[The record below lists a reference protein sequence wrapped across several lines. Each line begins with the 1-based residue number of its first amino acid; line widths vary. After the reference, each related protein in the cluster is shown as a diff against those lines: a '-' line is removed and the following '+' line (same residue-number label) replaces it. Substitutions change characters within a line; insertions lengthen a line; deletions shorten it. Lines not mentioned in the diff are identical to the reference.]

1 MKARSH
7 TPSHHNQRGL
17 SLVELVVALALSTL
31 VLAALGNI
39 FQSTRTQIQT
49 QESTARIQENAR
61 QALQY
66 LADDVRM
73 AGFMGPVYQYWMVE
87 ESAHPLSS
95 LPPVTGEC
103 FTTPFRWSVPFIP
116 DGDPDRIPP
125 RLYGQNGAY
134 SWFNGCITT
143 PANFLNTSASPA
155 SDVISMHYAGAPWT
169 TAAGAIQTSAI
180 PDAAVGDNDEMFY
193 LRGNTLAALV
203 FTCGKGSGAGAVG
216 AGGGS
221 TCLTRSVHNNNFASS
236 PVKAKLQTSLTPGT
250 EDAETTNYGIQAVL
264 YYVRPCTNA
273 GYDNICGSGDDTVPA
288 LVRARM
294 EYNTARC
301 PSAYSP
307 GGGAGG
313 GGGGASSGGA
323 GGASSGGG
331 SSIRPCVVHEV
342 VAEGVVNMQLE
353 YGIDTTPSD
362 TNHNVNRYVTAN
374 MISSSLTPYSNYVPW
389 SDVRTVRVW
398 LLIRSTLTEPGYTA
412 NNTNGSGAD
421 SDKFDVAG
429 TLVTPQAGYRY
440 QLFTSTLN
448 MRNRWRAF
456 P

>member
-1 MKARSH
+1 MKTRSY
-7 TPSHHNQRGL
+7 TPSPHDQRGL

-49 QESTARIQENAR
+49 QEATARIQENAR

-66 LADDVRM
+66 LADDARM

-87 ESAHPLSS
+87 ESANGLSS

-103 FTTPFRWSVPFIP
+103 FTNPFRWSVPFLP
-116 DGDPDRIPP
+116 EPGNLDRIPP

-143 PANFLNTSASPA
+143 SANFLNTSTSPA

-180 PDAAVGDNDEMFY
+180 PDATIGDNDEMFY

-221 TCLTRSVHNNNFASS
+221 TCITRSVDNNNFT
-236 PVKAKLQTSLTPGT
+236 AKPSLRATLTPAT
-250 EDAETTNYGIQAVL
+250 ADAETTNYGIQAVL
-264 YYVRPCTNA
+264 YYVRPCTNP
-273 GYDNICGSGDDTVPA
+273 GSDSICGSGDDSVPA

-313 GGGGASSGGA
+313 GGASSGGA

-331 SSIRPCVVHEV
+331 GPSSRPCVVHEV

-374 MISSSLTPYSNYVPW
+374 MISSSLTPSANYIPW

-429 TLVTPQAGYRY
+429 TLVTPQVGYRY

-448 MRNRWRAF
+448 MRNRWRSF
-456 P
+456 

>member
-7 TPSHHNQRGL
+7 KPSHHNQRGL
-17 SLVELVVALALSTL
+17 SLVELIVALALSTL

-73 AGFMGPVYQYWMVE
+73 AGFMGPVYQYWRVE
-87 ESAHPLSS
+87 QSTHPLSS
-95 LPPVTGEC
+95 LSPVTGEC
-103 FTTPFRWSVPFIP
+103 FTNPFRWSVPFLP
-116 DGDPDRIPP
+116 EPGNVNRLPP

-169 TAAGAIQTSAI
+169 TAAGAMQTSAI
-180 PDAAVGDNDEMFY
+180 PDGTLGTNGKMFY
-193 LRGNTLAALV
+193 LRGNTVGAAV
-203 FTCGKGSGAGAVG
+203 FSCDNGSGPGAVG
-216 AGGGS
+216 TA
-221 TCLTRSVHNNNFASS
+221 CLNSALGTGITAALSD
-236 PVKAKLQTSLTPGT
+236 SLDP
-250 EDAETTNYGIQAVL
+250 DPLNPAFQAESANYGIQAVL
-264 YYVRPCTNA
+264 YYVRPCTNP
-273 GYDNICGSGDDTVPA
+273 GYDNVCGSGDDTVPA

-301 PSAYSP
+301 PSVYSP

-323 GGASSGGG
+323 GGASSSGGG
-331 SSIRPCVVHEV
+331 PSSRPCVVHEV

-374 MISSSLTPYSNYVPW
+374 MISSSLTPNANYIPW

-448 MRNRWRAF
+448 MRNRWRSF
-456 P
+456 